1 MVYIFKEEDNIKKQ
15 LLTIPYIGF
24 NYKSKGNEILKNFLK
39 LEEFKSQNEII
50 FFIIPFFVI

>member
-15 LLTIPYIGF
+15 LLTIPSIGF
-24 NYKSKGNEILKNFLK
+24 NYKSKGNEILKNFSK

-50 FFIIPFFVI
+50 FFIIPFL